1 VLTAIQQVHGY
12 TLLGV
17 LCLVIF
23 IEEVGVP
30 IPLAPGDLLLA
41 ICGLA
46 IRDGSLHPVAAL
58 AAVYLTTIAGAM
70 AGRELFDVFGA
81 RLLRRLTGSTRLR
94 GPLDR
99 AAHLVRRGGWPA
111 VLVARL
117 TPGLRI
123 HTTEVAG
130 LLSLHRRTFLAGLAP
145 AAAIY
150 CGVFAGAGWLFG
162 RPVLDLILH
171 VTHRL
176 GIGVT
181 IAVVVVVWVGGVWLI
196 ARLLRGR
203 EAESL

>member
-1 VLTAIQQVHGY
+1 MLTAIQQVHGY
-12 TLLGV
+12 ALLGV

-23 IEEVGVP
+23 VEEIGVP

-46 IRDGSLHPVAAL
+46 IRDGSLHPVAAV

-70 AGRELFDVFGA
+70 AGREVFERFGA
-81 RLLRRLTGSTRLR
+81 PLLRRLTGSTRLR
-94 GPLDR
+94 GPLER

-130 LLSLHRRTFLAGLAP
+130 LLRLPRRTFLAGLAP
-145 AAAIY
+145 AAAVY
-150 CGVFAGAGWLFG
+150 CAVFVGAGMLFG

-181 IAVVVVVWVGGVWLI
+181 IVLVVALWVGGVWVV